1 MFDGAMPA
9 DRPRDAHDVLGTFD
23 LVSDPTLNSR
33 PPSSPDDLLTLLRTS
48 HARIMAMRPEERPGE
63 FKTIANRA
71 GNTEF
76 VCPRRVRGTLQRGYG
91 HYASL
96 APGFQRA
103 VFLMFL
109 ISEVHPFGDGNGR
122 VARTLANAELS
133 AGGQQRLIIPIVY
146 RDDYLQALRALS
158 RSGTAAPLIRVLA
171 RAQAWSGEL
180 NWASMDSARV
190 DLQRTN
196 ALLTP
201 GEAQD
206 EGVILRR
213 PSELTTD

>member
-1 MFDGAMPA
+1 LA
-9 DRPRDAHDVLGTFD
+9 
-23 LVSDPTLNSR
+23 
-33 PPSSPDDLLTLLRTS
+33 LLKLS
-48 HARIMAMRPEERPGE
+48 HARIMAMRPEEWPGE
-63 FKTIANRA
+63 FKTTANRA

-76 VCPRRVRGTLQRGYG
+76 VSPRRVRGTLRRGYG

-103 VFLMFL
+103 AFLVFL

-122 VARTLANAELS
+122 VARALANAELS
-133 AGGQQRLIIPIVY
+133 AAGQQRLIIPIVY

-158 RSGTAAPLIRVLA
+158 RSGATAPLVRVLA
-171 RAQAWSGEL
+171 RAQAWSGEV
-180 NWASMDSARV
+180 NWSSMASARV

-201 GEAQD
+201 AEAEDQ
-206 EGVILRR
+206 GVVLRR
-213 PSELTTD
+213 PSELATQRG